1 MLNRAFIELTNITV
15 MKNFSNLSQSQ
26 AANVKLGDKTYDV
39 QFDDDDNTNSKGW
52 SMPYAYCK
60 DYIESN
66 HGTNNSYFADYKGGT
81 VSIVCNETGEIVY
94 YEEVK

>member
-1 MLNRAFIELTNITV
+1 

-26 AANVKLGDKTYDV
+26 ATNVKLGDKTYDV

-52 SMPYAYCK
+52 EMPYDYCK

-66 HGTNNSYFADYKGGT
+66 NGTNNSYFADYKGGT

>member
-26 AANVKLGDKTYDV
+26 AANVELGNKTYDV
-39 QFDDDDNTNSKGW
+39 QFDDNDNTNSKGW
-52 SMPYAYCK
+52 SMPYDYCK

-66 HGTNNSYFADYKGGT
+66 NGTNNSYFADYKGGT
-81 VSIVCNETGEIVY
+81 VSIVCNETGEIAY